1 MFSSFIPIDNTE
13 RSYSPPPV
21 KPIFTN
27 KMRNGNGYVNG
38 KRPLENDEQIENTE
52 SYKQLKK
59 IKN

>member
-1 MFSSFIPIDNTE
+1 MFASFIPIDNTE
-13 RSYSPPPV
+13 RSNSPPPV

-27 KMRNGNGYVNG
+27 KMRNGNSYVNG

-59 IKN
+59 N

>member
-1 MFSSFIPIDNTE
+1 MFASFIPIDNTE
-13 RSYSPPPV
+13 RSNSPPSV

-59 IKN
+59 N

>member
-1 MFSSFIPIDNTE
+1 MFSSFKPIYSTE
-13 RSYSPPPV
+13 RSNSPPPI

-38 KRPLENDEQIENTE
+38 KRALENDEQIENTE

-59 IKN
+59 N